1 MELRNHSDMMEAPYN
16 TSADRDFVLALRIG
30 VGIVSSLSVIGAF
43 LIVLTFCIR
52 LCYGESKNMMSAGR
66 LILVNLSIADI
77 IVASSH
83 LWGIARGY
91 NVLMHQAHDSSETN
105 TLCDVQ
111 GALSVFSTIASFLWT
126 IILSF
131 FVFGTLMLPHKKLY
145 GRLCTV
151 VVYHVIGWAVPLSV
165 LIVLAVEREYGFQQD
180 VDIGTVQYVT

>member
-1 MELRNHSDMMEAPYN
+1 MEAPYN

-30 VGIVSSLSVIGAF
+30 VGIVSALSVIGAF

-52 LCYGESKNMMSAGR
+52 LCYDESKNMMSAGR

-83 LWGIARGY
+83 LWGIAMGY
-91 NVLMHQAHDSSETN
+91 HVLMHQAHGDTLNSSETN

-111 GALSVFSTIASFLWT
+111 GAISVFSTIASFLWT

-145 GRLCTV
+145 GRPCTV

-165 LIVLAVEREYGFQQD
+165 LIVLAVKDKYGYDQESGL
-180 VDIGTVQYVT
+180 GTSLYLCVF

>member
-1 MELRNHSDMMEAPYN
+1 MGTNS
-16 TSADRDFVLALRIG
+16 TTADFEDFDLALKIG
-30 VGIVSSLSVIGAF
+30 VGIVSSLSAIGAF

-52 LCYGESKNMMSAGR
+52 LCLSSGESRNMMSPAR

-77 IVASSH
+77 ILASLH
-83 LWGIARGY
+83 LWGLAMG
-91 NVLMHQAHDSSETN
+91 NVSTYYGNCTEEDDRESCIVE
-105 TLCDVQ
+105 
-111 GALSVFSTIASFLWT
+111 GAFNVFSTIASFLWT

-165 LIVLAVEREYGFQQD
+165 LIVLAVKDKYGYEQESGL
-180 VDIGTVQYVT
+180 GTSLYLCFF

>member
-1 MELRNHSDMMEAPYN
+1 MEATYN
-16 TSADRDFVLALRIG
+16 LTSADRDFVLALKIG
-30 VGIVSSLSVIGAF
+30 VGIVSSLSVIGGF

-52 LCYGESKNMMSAGR
+52 LRHSSANSTDDLIGPGR
-66 LILVNLSIADI
+66 FIIVNLSIADI

-83 LWGIARGY
+83 LWGLAMGY
-91 NVLMHQAHDSSETN
+91 NVLMHQKHDNVLNSS

-111 GALSVFSTIASFLWT
+111 GALSVYSTIASFLWT

-180 VDIGTVQYVT
+180 VDIGTVQYIT